1 MTPPQNSSPRKP
13 GGRSARPMT
22 PEEFQVATN
31 VSRETLARLRT
42 YEALLRKWQPAINL
56 VSKSSLDDLWRRHFL
71 DSAQLL
77 RFVPPGARTLVDLGS
92 GAGFPGLVLAALG
105 MPGVH
110 LVDSDARKCA
120 FLREAARSLGVS
132 VDIHHGRIEE
142 AAPFI
147 ADLVTARALA
157 PLSDLLDLGERFIGP
172 HTICLFLKGKG
183 VDEELTGVREKWN
196 MTITREISASDPS
209 GTILRLEHI
218 RRDRPAS

>member
-1 MTPPQNSSPRKP
+1 
-13 GGRSARPMT
+13 MT
-22 PEEFQVATN
+22 PEEFQVATT

-71 DSAQLL
+71 DSAQLR

-120 FLREAARSLGVS
+120 FLR
-132 VDIHHGRIEE
+132 E